1 MAKKKKRTISPEHLA
16 KMQAGRKR
24 AQMIRKR
31 EKELD
36 ELGVGREAPM
46 GYTDRLLLQAKR
58 RKKR

>member
-1 MAKKKKRTISPEHLA
+1 MAKKKKRMISPEHLA

-36 ELGVGREAPM
+36 ERGVGREAPM
-46 GYTDRLLLQAKR
+46 GYTDRLLSQAKR